1 MQRTGGS
8 PTKKIRG
15 MLEGP
20 AKTMIT
26 LLAEIRSGLILL
38 IAPLESP
45 KTMITLLAE
54 NRSRVIRLVVSP
66 GLLPK
71 MMITPQVENRS
82 EEIILGEHLKMMIT
96 QIAPNRREE
105 IIPTGTILLIRGTHA
120 TLLRTSD
127 KNHMNNRS
135 PNSTRE
141 RDNNCSLFSRYNN
154 MKSYKTAFPL

>member
-1 MQRTGGS
+1 
-8 PTKKIRG
+8 
-15 MLEGP
+15 MLEGQ

-26 LLAEIRSGLILL
+26 LLAENRSGLILL

-82 EEIILGEHLKMMIT
+82 EEIILGEQLKMMIT
-96 QIAPNRREE
+96 
-105 IIPTGTILLIRGTHA
+105 LI
-120 TLLRTSD
+120 S
-127 KNHMNNRS
+127 
-135 PNSTRE
+135 
-141 RDNNCSLFSRYNN
+141 
-154 MKSYKTAFPL
+154 

>member
-1 MQRTGGS
+1 MTHLIGVTISGDPTSMQRTGGS

-105 IIPTGTILLIRGTHA
+105 IIPTGTILLIRGMHA

-127 KNHMNNRS
+127 K
-135 PNSTRE
+135 TI
-141 RDNNCSLFSRYNN
+141 
-154 MKSYKTAFPL
+154 

>member
-54 NRSRVIRLVVSP
+54 NRSGVIRLVVSP
-66 GLLPK
+66 GILPK
-71 MMITPQVENRS
+71 MMITPLVENRS
-82 EEIILGEHLKMMIT
+82 GQTTLGEQLKMMIT
-96 QIAPNRREE
+96 PIAENRREE
-105 IIPTGTILLIRGTHA
+105 ILLMGTIMLARGTHA
-120 TLLRTSD
+120 PHPVLFLRTSNTTIPIIVVRTPTV
-127 KNHMNNRS
+127 KGTMIL
-135 PNSTRE
+135 P
-141 RDNNCSLFSRYNN
+141 CSLDI
-154 MKSYKTAFPL
+154 KT